1 VTSMNQSSLPQGFD
15 VERWVNEVED
25 LELSLPP
32 EITETIQ
39 QLQLNEA
46 FWGRFKSIPEMATA
60 TEPQEILHILD
71 NFVLIDR
78 RHVILCQRLKA
89 TVIRTID
96 QWTAPELA
104 LLCRSFAELSFL
116 HEDLLVAMAEKVVL
130 TVSDCTA
137 QELCLLLDAY
147 ATIRCHVQS
156 VVDAITE
163 HTLLRLEEF
172 TPAQLCLHAFS
183 YKRLEIRHEKV
194 MRSIAER
201 IMEVPIPDV
210 VQGMEPSFS
219 ARDLSMLAHAF
230 CQLRSDRS
238 RDIFTVL
245 SRAAPAVMPEFTAK
259 ELQSLLVSCARAQY
273 VDNEL
278 LENISAQAQWRIAQ
292 FNAESLA
299 LTLRGMA
306 FFGRTEDPVFTRALI
321 ELPRVMLAMRPAD
334 IATLCSSFAEAKVKS
349 PFLVDLA
356 SPFILEKA
364 PAFSTVEWLLLMRSY
379 AKLGPNEMFLSAMTN
394 HVKVD
399 QLKPRQLDE
408 AIKYTQQLMKE
419 AGDEFSPLDEFY
431 SALCAQASLKHVASE

>member
-1 VTSMNQSSLPQGFD
+1 MN
-15 VERWVNEVED
+15 EAED

-96 QWTAPELA
+96 HWTAPELA

-116 HEDLLVAMAEKVVL
+116 HEDLLLAMAEKVVL
-130 TVSDCTA
+130 TVSNCTA

-147 ATIRCHVQS
+147 ATTRCHVQS

-172 TPAQLCLHAFS
+172 TPAQLCLHASS

-230 CQLRSDRS
+230 CQRSDRS

-259 ELQSLLVSCARAQY
+259 ELQSLLVSCARAQH

-306 FFGRTEDPVFTRALI
+306 FFGRTEDPIFTRALI

-334 IATLCSSFAEAKVKS
+334 IATLCSSFAEAQVKS
-349 PFLVDLA
+349 PFLLDLA

-364 PAFSTVEWLLLMRSY
+364 PAFNTVEWFLLMRSY

-394 HVKVD
+394 HLKVD
-399 QLKPRQLDE
+399 QLEPRQLDE
-408 AIKYTQQLMKE
+408 AIQYTQQLMKE
-419 AGDEFSPLDEFY
+419 AGDEFSPLDKFY
-431 SALCAQASLKHVASE
+431 SALCAQASVKQVASE